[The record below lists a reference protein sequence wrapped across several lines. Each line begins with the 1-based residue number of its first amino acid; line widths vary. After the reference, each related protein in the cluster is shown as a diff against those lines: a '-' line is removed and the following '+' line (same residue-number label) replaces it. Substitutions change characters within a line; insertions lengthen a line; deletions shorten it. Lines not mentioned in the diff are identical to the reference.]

1 MRFWSG
7 LAVFLAITVS
17 PQARSAQTASFDRA
31 EQEVAR
37 IRALVEAGAM
47 PRVTLE
53 KAETDLAEAR
63 DEMVLSERLYGKAS
77 VDELTNDAAR
87 DMVQAAERQLARQ
100 QERVDELKK
109 LIDEGVKP
117 RTELTPLLEE
127 LDRRRQTLM
136 LAESRVRLLGE
147 LEKMARLEQD
157 VEEEEIV
164 GRDMHRRSE
173 RYDGDGTFNDNDFR
187 RVNAAFE
194 GRFGRPLPV
203 SAYGM
208 TAVHRSLGFDHRG
221 RVDVAVDPA
230 DADGRWLRAYLESQK
245 IPYFA
250 FSTAIP
256 GRATGAHIHLGPP
269 SPRLVRAAAARKP
282 SAPARTPA
290 ATRRVDQTV
299 SSFRIR
305 QAD

>member
-1 MRFWSG
+1 
-7 LAVFLAITVS
+7 
-17 PQARSAQTASFDRA
+17 
-31 EQEVAR
+31 
-37 IRALVEAGAM
+37 M
-47 PRVTLE
+47 PRATLE

-63 DEMVLSERLYGKAS
+63 DEVVLSERLYGTAS
-77 VDELTNDAAR
+77 VDDLTDDAAKE
-87 DMVQAAERQLARQ
+87 MVQAAERQLARQ
-100 QERVDELKK
+100 QDRVDALKK

-127 LDRRRQTLM
+127 LDRRRQTVV
-136 LAESRVRLLGE
+136 LAESRIRLLDE

-157 VEEEEIV
+157 VEEDLIQ
-164 GRDMHRRSE
+164 RNLPRTSE

-187 RVNAAFE
+187 RVNAAFH

-221 RVDVAVDPA
+221 RIDVAVDPNG
-230 DADGRWLRAYLESQK
+230 ADGRWLRAYLESQK

-250 FSTAIP
+250 FSAAVP

-269 SPRLVRAAAARKP
+269 SARLTRVAAT
-282 SAPARTPA
+282 PARRTPVR
-290 ATRRVDQTV
+290 TTISRVDQTV
-299 SSFRIR
+299 SSFRTR